1 MDAGIGV
8 GWSTLDRGRGQL
20 AALVEACVRL
30 SLRLSAPPPALPASP
45 VRPPRPSTPQTGQAS
60 TALGAFRPKVS
71 LVRRALRQPA
81 YGAIIAQVAIA
92 LFTLVQ

>member
-8 GWSTLDRGRGQL
+8 GWSTLDRGERGQL

-30 SLRLSAPPPALPASP
+30 SLRLSAP
-45 VRPPRPSTPQTGQAS
+45 
-60 TALGAFRPKVS
+60 LGAFRPKVS
-71 LVRRALRQPA
+71 VVRRALRQPA
-81 YGAIIAQVAIA
+81 YGAMIAHVAMA